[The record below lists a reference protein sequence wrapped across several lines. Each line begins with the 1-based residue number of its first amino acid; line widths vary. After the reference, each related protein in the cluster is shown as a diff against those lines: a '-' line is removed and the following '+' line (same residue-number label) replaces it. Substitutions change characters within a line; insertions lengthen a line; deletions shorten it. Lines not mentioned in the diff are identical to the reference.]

1 MQSKWLKIGAGVMAV
16 AVIMGAFGAH
26 GLEDRV
32 TPERLVTWNTGVRY
46 MLVHGLALCG
56 LSLLP
61 TTPRAVGALWTVG
74 IVIFS
79 GSLSALVLLD
89 LGILGAITPIGG
101 VAFICGWIALAP
113 QGEKALS
120 TTR

>member
-1 MQSKWLKIGAGVMAV
+1 MAL

-32 TPERLVTWNTGVRY
+32 TPERLGTWNTGVRY

-56 LSLLP
+56 LSMLP
-61 TTPRAVGALWTVG
+61 TTPRAVGALWSLG
-74 IVIFS
+74 ILLFS

-89 LGILGAITPIGG
+89 LGILGAITPLGG
-101 VAFICGWIALAP
+101 VAFISGWIALAL
-113 QGEKALS
+113 QAEKALS
-120 TTR
+120 TPQ